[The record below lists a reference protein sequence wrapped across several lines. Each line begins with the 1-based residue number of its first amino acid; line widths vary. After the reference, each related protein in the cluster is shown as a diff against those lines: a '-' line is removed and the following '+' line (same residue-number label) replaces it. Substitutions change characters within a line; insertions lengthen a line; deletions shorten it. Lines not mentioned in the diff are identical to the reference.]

1 MAIKAKKIQ
10 PAKTAAI
17 EEAKKTFAEYNDFIF
32 ADYRGMTVE
41 QITNLR
47 GKLREHNAVLKV
59 VKNNFARIAFE
70 DMKIENVAD
79 YLKGPTVVAMSK
91 EDSNVVAKVLFDFA
105 KDAPVTVKGAVV
117 DKEVLDAAK
126 IEAFSKVPGRKELIS
141 MLMSAMNG
149 PVRQLAAT
157 IKAYAEKLEANGGA
171 PVATAAESAPAE
183 EAPASEPAPA
193 AEAPAAE

>member
-70 DMKIENVAD
+70 DMKIENVATLLQKFFLIL
-79 YLKGPTVVAMSK
+79 LKMH
-91 EDSNVVAKVLFDFA
+91 
-105 KDAPVTVKGAVV
+105 
-117 DKEVLDAAK
+117 
-126 IEAFSKVPGRKELIS
+126 
-141 MLMSAMNG
+141 
-149 PVRQLAAT
+149 QL
-157 IKAYAEKLEANGGA
+157 L
-171 PVATAAESAPAE
+171 
-183 EAPASEPAPA
+183 
-193 AEAPAAE
+193 